1 MKNLEGK
8 PRAVQELV
16 RGTAR
21 NDPRAIE
28 RHRAMSRKGGKAAA
42 ESNRLKREQQQ
53 QENAALAAIRAEE
66 AAKRVVVDDPAKM
79 YTESEEGDILPPDP
93 DVLQ

>member
-8 PRAVQELV
+8 PPAVRRLIQE
-16 RGTAR
+16 TAR
-21 NDPRAIE
+21 DNPDAIR
-28 RHRAMSRKGGKAAA
+28 RHRNMSRKGGKAAA

-53 QENAALAAIRAEE
+53 QENALRAEML
-66 AAKRVVVDDPAKM
+66 ADHAKKVAVETADL

-93 DVLQ
+93 KVP

>member
-1 MKNLEGK
+1 MKNPEGK
-8 PRAVQELV
+8 PRAVQELI

-53 QENAALAAIRAEE
+53 HEDALRAAIRAEE
-66 AAKRVVVDDPAKM
+66 AKRAVVDDPAKV

-93 DVLQ
+93 EVLQ